1 MKFQVDRNNNDFNRI
16 DSAVKR
22 VGRFFERTCFSAG
35 GELAKVVGG

>member
-35 GELAKVVGG
+35 GELAKVVGV